1 MSFTDHHQ
9 LESRQKRDEEIWFE
23 DGNIIVI
30 AEDTAFRLYKGILSA
45 ASPVFKDLFS
55 VPQPEDAETM
65 DGCPVVHLADSATDL
80 RHFFRAVARP
90 GFK

>member
-1 MSFTDHHQ
+1 MSFHDHQ
-9 LESRQKRDEEIWFE
+9 LEPRLKRDEEIWFE

-30 AEDTAFRLYKGILSA
+30 AEDTAFRLYRGILSA

-55 VPQPEDAETM
+55 VPQPADAETM

-80 RHFFRAVARP
+80 RHFFRAVARR